1 MKKTIFVFSLTLAS
15 LTLFAQQNT
24 GYTDKQS
31 GYETNR
37 FWNNWFL
44 NVGGG
49 PAFYWAGKGESN
61 NIDAFA
67 KHITWGATVSAGK
80 WFTPLWG
87 GRLTVQGGM
96 YHTFSRNGVPV
107 LEGDP
112 KHKVASDGYLS
123 IHADGLFNFS
133 NWVAG
138 YKPNRVYNL
147 IPYIGVGIGGNE
159 WPWHDD
165 ANLDKCNKSFVP
177 VVGFLNSFRLGKRV
191 DFNVDISG
199 QAVQS
204 KWNSARFGQNAEVA
218 YKKTGFNHQ
227 DWDGI
232 LSVNFGFTFKLGKQ
246 DFNRGRVCPPVT
258 NDSLLVDNLT
268 KKVNDLTA
276 ENNNLKNQLANQQ
289 PVAPVTETPKPTTT
303 KTSVSKIIA
312 IPFELNKFQV
322 VDSKQKSAINDAVAF
337 LKSNPDTDVRVVG
350 YADKKTG
357 TTAINNELSRKRA
370 DEVTAKLISA
380 GISKDRI
387 STYWKGDDVQP
398 YAENNQNRVVIITA
412 LDCVDCK

>member
-1 MKKTIFVFSLTLAS
+1 MKKTIFVFSLALAS
-15 LTLFAQQNT
+15 LTLSAQQNA

-49 PAFYWAGKGESN
+49 PAFYWAGEHN
-61 NIDAFA
+61 EIDAFA
-67 KHITWGATVSAGK
+67 KHITWGATLSAGK

-87 GRLTVQGGM
+87 GRLTVQGGK
-96 YHTFSRNGVPV
+96 YHTFSRNGVT
-107 LEGDP
+107 LLDEAP

-138 YKPNRVYNL
+138 YKADRVYNL
-147 IPYIGVGIGGNE
+147 IPYIGVGIGANE
-159 WPWHDD
+159 WPWQDGAD
-165 ANLDKCNKSFVP
+165 LDHCNRSFVP
-177 VVGFLNSFRLGKRV
+177 VVGLLNSFRLGKRV
-191 DFNVDISG
+191 DFTVDISG

-204 KWNSARFGQNAEVA
+204 KWNSARFGQNSEVA
-218 YKKTGFNHQ
+218 YKQTGFDRQ

-232 LSVNFGFTFKLGKQ
+232 VSVNFGFNFKLGKQ
-246 DFNRGRVCPPVT
+246 GFNRGRVCVKDNT
-258 NDSLLVDNLT
+258 DSLLVDNLT
-268 KKVNDLTA
+268 KKVNALTA
-276 ENNNLKNQLANQQ
+276 ENNDLKNQLANQ
-289 PVAPVTETPKPTTT
+289 PISTTPVTETTKPAR
-303 KTSVSKIIA
+303 TSVSKIIA
-312 IPFELNKFQV
+312 VPFDLNKFKV
-322 VDSKQKSAINDAVAF
+322 VSNKQKSIVDEAVAF
-337 LKSNPDTDVRVVG
+337 LKNNPDTDVRVVG

-357 TTAINNELSRKRA
+357 TKAINNELSRKRA
-370 DEVTAKLISA
+370 DEVTTKLINA

-398 YAENNQNRVVIITA
+398 YADNNQNRVVIITA